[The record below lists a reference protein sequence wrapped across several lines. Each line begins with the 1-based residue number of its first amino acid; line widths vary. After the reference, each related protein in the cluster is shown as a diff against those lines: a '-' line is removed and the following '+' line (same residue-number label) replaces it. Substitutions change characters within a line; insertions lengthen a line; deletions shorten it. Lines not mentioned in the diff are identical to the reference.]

1 MGAGPYLIS
10 MKRQNILITA
20 CCLASVSISG
30 NVWLLMHRSENP
42 APTAPPQSK
51 TEPKLPSVD
60 IDFSGTG
67 LSDDSWKLT
76 DEKKPAVRLDE
87 PIDLSDLK
95 SGIAPA
101 ERDSAPNNVHDKAP
115 LTTPDK

>member
-1 MGAGPYLIS
+1 
-10 MKRQNILITA
+10 MKRQTILITA
-20 CCLASVSISG
+20 CSLAAVSIGG
-30 NVWLLMHRSENP
+30 NVWLLMHRNEKP
-42 APTAPPQSK
+42 APTAPPVAKS
-51 TEPKLPSVD
+51 EPKLPSVD

-95 SGIAPA
+95 SGIAPD
-101 ERDSAPNNVHDKAP
+101 ERVPEPNNVRSKALP
-115 LTTPDK
+115 VEPPDK